1 MDHTLAELVEQ
12 NSRLLLEKNV
22 LEGIVED
29 KNRRLVEV
37 QAAYLMMMVSQF
49 SRLII
54 RQYDSY
60 CADRIRSKLRK

>member
-12 NSRLLLEKNV
+12 NSRLLLEKKV

-49 SRLII
+49 SRSII